1 MSKINNIAV
10 IAHVDAG
17 KSTLVDAFLDQSGI
31 FRENEEKVDCIMD
44 SDTIE
49 RERNITIYSKNC
61 SIKYED
67 YKINIVD
74 TPGHADFSS
83 EVERIIK
90 TVDTVILLVDS
101 SEGPMPQTRFVLKK
115 SLEQGLNPILLINKI
130 DKKDARIDE
139 VMDFVY
145 LARYLRG
152 AGVMPVGVQGAQPGL
167 QNAIANTGLL
177 WLPGK
182 GSQSAAAGNA
192 PKREATEPMTRPE
205 PKPEPKQE
213 PKPERNSAAAKAE
226 TGKRRTAEP
235 AAVPPLVITR
245 PVRAGQQIN
254 AAEGD
259 LIVMGPVNTGS
270 ELFAAGNIH
279 VYGPLRGRAL
289 AGVNG
294 DTSARIFALQGNP
307 ELLAIAG
314 EYVVNEELP
323 PIAVNRSFAVS
334 WSQSGLR
341 FHILG
346 SFEP

>member
-1 MSKINNIAV
+1 MQQAQSSKPHDALELKGSALAV
-10 IAHVDAG
+10 VVLHLKSSDPRVLYPQLEEVIDEAG
-17 KSTLVDAFLDQSGI
+17 SFLS
-31 FRENEEKVDCIMD
+31 RA
-44 SDTIE
+44 
-49 RERNITIYSKNC
+49 
-61 SIKYED
+61 
-67 YKINIVD
+67 
-74 TPGHADFSS
+74 P
-83 EVERIIK
+83 
-90 TVDTVILLVDS
+90 
-101 SEGPMPQTRFVLKK
+101 
-115 SLEQGLNPILLINKI
+115 LLI
-130 DKKDARIDE
+130 DVASLDDTARE
-139 VMDFVY
+139 GLDFAY

-235 AAVPPLVITR
+235 AAVPPLIITR

-323 PIAVNRSFAVS
+323 PRAVNRSFAVS